1 MKRFMG
7 VIAMALMCA
16 GCATYQ
22 PLPLATQAQAP
33 DNPAS
38 IKVDAAS
45 LSLPFLHPHVF
56 DPGRGL
62 DMTDVAMLAVANNPQ
77 LKLARDDRGI
87 ASAQAFAAGLLPDP
101 VLDFSRGYP
110 TSSSAPS
117 SSYSAGLSGNL
128 SALLTHSLGKRA
140 AHAAAREVDLS
151 LLWKE
156 WQVIGTSRQLF
167 LRSWYQQ
174 KMLDLLRAE
183 SALVEHGHAELLE
196 ANRRGDVSLASVNAD
211 QLTVQAVQ
219 TRRSD
224 IELKVL
230 ATHQALDALLGLSP
244 GAQLQL
250 IGPAT
255 IPRISA
261 AEITRGLAALPRRRP
276 DLRALQA
283 GYASQDARYRQA
295 IWQQFPAITVGF
307 VRARDTDAIS
317 TRGFQLSI
325 TLPVF
330 NRNRGNIAIEKATR
344 QKLHD
349 AYAIRLTDAHA
360 DIEHILQ
367 GQKWLQR
374 QHDQLARSVTT
385 AAKAVEASGAASL
398 HGDIS
403 GLDEVKLKTEWLDQR
418 IQLLAIDLTLLEQ
431 QAMLQTLLGT
441 S

>member
-1 MKRFMG
+1 MVPQALMDRVVAILPHGAEWKWFHPSDGLDPEIAEPGFQKRFSTLEYDDSKWKTARELDWLTGFGYGDPVAVPIGKPVAGDRNTAYFRARFHTDQEYRGLIFTCYRDDG
-7 VIAMALMCA
+7 VIIYLDGKEVARSNVLSDSEDTYEAMALKPVTSTA
-16 GCATYQ
+16 ETAR
-22 PLPLATQAQAP
+22 
-33 DNPAS
+33 
-38 IKVDAAS
+38 IIVRI
-45 LSLPFLHPHVF
+45 
-56 DPGRGL
+56 PG
-62 DMTDVAMLAVANNPQ
+62 
-77 LKLARDDRGI
+77 
-87 ASAQAFAAGLLPDP
+87 
-101 VLDFSRGYP
+101 
-110 TSSSAPS
+110 
-117 SSYSAGLSGNL
+117 
-128 SALLTHSLGKRA
+128 
-140 AHAAAREVDLS
+140 
-151 LLWKE
+151 
-156 WQVIGTSRQLF
+156 
-167 LRSWYQQ
+167 
-174 KMLDLLRAE
+174 
-183 SALVEHGHAELLE
+183 
-196 ANRRGDVSLASVNAD
+196 
-211 QLTVQAVQ
+211 
-219 TRRSD
+219 
-224 IELKVL
+224 
-230 ATHQALDALLGLSP
+230 GLSP

-330 NRNRGNIAIEKATR
+330 NRNRGNIAIEKVTR

>member
-1 MKRFMG
+1 MKRFAG
-7 VIAMALMCA
+7 IIVIALTCA

-38 IKVDAAS
+38 IKVDASS
-45 LSLPFLHPHVF
+45 LALPILHPHVF
-56 DPGRGL
+56 DPTRGL
-62 DMTDVAMLAVANNPQ
+62 DMTDIAMLAVANNPQ

-87 ASAQAFAAGLLPDP
+87 ANAQAFAAGLLPDP

-110 TSSSAPS
+110 TSGSAPS
-117 SSYSAGLSGNL
+117 TSYSAGLSESL

-151 LLWKE
+151 LLWQE
-156 WQVIGTSRQLF
+156 WQVIGAARQLF
-167 LRSWYQQ
+167 LRSCYQQ
-174 KMLDLLRAE
+174 KMLDFLRHE
-183 SALVEHGHAELLE
+183 QALIEQHHAKLLE
-196 ANRRGDVSLASVNAD
+196 AQQHGDVSLASVNAD
-211 QLTVQAVQ
+211 QRTMQTVQ
-219 TRRSD
+219 TRRAEM
-224 IELKVL
+224 ELKRQ
-230 ATHQALDALLGLSP
+230 ATRQTLNALLGLSP
-244 GAQLQL
+244 QAQLQL
-250 IGPAT
+250 IGPTT
-255 IPRISA
+255 IPEIST
-261 AEITRGLAALPRRRP
+261 AEITRDLAALPQRRP

-295 IWQQFPAITVGF
+295 IWQQFPVISVGF

-325 TLPVF
+325 TLPIF

-367 GQKWLQR
+367 DQQWLDR
-374 QHDQLARSVTT
+374 QHDQLVRSVAI
-385 AAKAVEASGAASL
+385 AAKASEDLNTSSL
-398 HGDIS
+398 LGDIS
-403 GLDEVKLKTEWLDQR
+403 GTDELKLKMEWLDRR
-418 IQLLAIDLTLLEQ
+418 IQLLSIDLSLLEQ
-431 QAMLQTLLGT
+431 QAALRTLLG